1 MTANAWFAFVLFGL
15 VAYVA
20 LDGYDLGIGTL
31 AMARRRG
38 DERFSLLEIVA
49 RVWDGNES
57 WLLLVALG
65 LWGGFPAMFGGFFPA
80 IYIPAILMLFSFAA
94 RGVSIEMLSNAGR
107 WQTGWG
113 RMFMGGSLCAAFL
126 QGVILGTFVQGVPLG
141 PNAHFDGGTFDFLSG
156 YTVLTGLTAVALY
169 TLAGAAMVKMRSQE
183 SPLVASVRAQG
194 RGLVLLAGGLV
205 VLSAVLL
212 PVAGASSLTLDQPF
226 RVAVLVW
233 MSVAAAAMFVTA
245 WWSFGRTDHT
255 NMAFVA
261 ILVAEVAGVLGLVAI
276 VYPMILPPDL
286 TIAEAASP
294 SSTLI
299 FLLAGFGL
307 FVPLTAAYNLY
318 AFWTL
323 RTRPGPPSLPRA
335 PSTVQEVMPTP
346 GGG

>member
-31 AMARRRG
+31 AMAHRRYE
-38 DERFSLLEIVA
+38 ERFSLLEIVA

-94 RGVSIEMLSNAGR
+94 RGVSIEMLSNAGKWR
-107 WQTGWG
+107 TGWG

-141 PNAHFDGGTFDFLSG
+141 PNAHFDGGTFDFLTG

-194 RGLVLLAGGLV
+194 KRLVLLAGGLV

-226 RVAVLVW
+226 RVAVLIWTSIARGSHVRHGMVELW
-233 MSVAAAAMFVTA
+233 TDGPYKHGIRRRLDRGGGRCLGPRRHRLPDDPSAGSDNRRGRVAVEH
-245 WWSFGRTDHT
+245 SHLPVSGLR
-255 NMAFVA
+255 
-261 ILVAEVAGVLGLVAI
+261 LVRAVDGGLQPLRVLG
-276 VYPMILPPDL
+276 
-286 TIAEAASP
+286 
-294 SSTLI
+294 SS
-299 FLLAGFGL
+299 
-307 FVPLTAAYNLY
+307 Y
-318 AFWTL
+318 
-323 RTRPGPPSLPRA
+323 
-335 PSTVQEVMPTP
+335 
-346 GGG
+346 